1 MDLHLDFH
9 PVCLPILPEDDNR
22 PCPTLDLDPEL
33 GEVEG
38 GQDMEGP
45 SMNSNLDVVGAEV
58 DKSRQSVAVGM
69 LVDFVGL

>member
-1 MDLHLDFH
+1 MDLHQYSH
-9 PVCLPILPEDDNR
+9 QVYSPILPEDDNR

-33 GEVEG
+33 VEVEG
-38 GQDMEGP
+38 DQGMEGP